1 MNDMAKKMQRK
12 FDKYWGDCNLLISIV
27 AVLDPRNKMT
37 LIDFTFR
44 VIYSEED
51 ASFEIS
57 IVRDSLYE
65 LYKEYVDDHT
75 AANVDISMQ
84 NDLSENVATNKGST
98 SSGIGKG
105 KAVITGRSKYEKYV
119 RSVDTVQHVK
129 SELNTYLEEGVFIC
143 KENSNDFDAL
153 EWWKANNLK
162 FRILSKMACEILYI
176 PIITVVSESTFSAG
190 GRVIDAYR
198 SSLGADTVQMLLCGC
213 DWYRNFYGL
222 KRKAKVSNFML
233 EFYVVKLICYNC
245 FPIVLKDL

>member
-1 MNDMAKKMQRK
+1 MLDEKSQCEIPWMNDMAKKMQRK
-12 FDKYWGDCNLLISIV
+12 FDKYWGDCNLLISIA

-51 ASFEIS
+51 APFEIS

-105 KAVITGRSKYEKYV
+105 KTVITGRSKYEKYV

-129 SELNTYLEEGVFIC
+129 SELDTYLEECVFIC

-153 EWWKANNLK
+153 EWWEANNLK
-162 FRILSKMACEILYI
+162 F
-176 PIITVVSESTFSAG
+176 
-190 GRVIDAYR
+190 
-198 SSLGADTVQMLLCGC
+198 
-213 DWYRNFYGL
+213 
-222 KRKAKVSNFML
+222 
-233 EFYVVKLICYNC
+233 
-245 FPIVLKDL
+245 